1 MHLLI
6 IYNVSRET
14 YQQLMYALKHKSTV
28 KITTTLARI
37 PLCTLLSYCLYS
49 IITLQSLPQ
58 YATLTLLKKRYV
70 YVSRETLYRL
80 LYRIQNNQLGINQ
93 YYLHTN
99 TTNYYIKPLLFNSH
113 IMNMHI

>member
-1 MHLLI
+1 MLAIYLHANTIYFTQHQYLIFMHLLI

-58 YATLTLLKKRYV
+58 YATLTLLK
-70 YVSRETLYRL
+70 
-80 LYRIQNNQLGINQ
+80 NAM
-93 YYLHTN
+93 
-99 TTNYYIKPLLFNSH
+99 TTFHVKHYIVYYIAYITAN
-113 IMNMHI
+113 